1 MNKSVIITLCA
12 ALLLTACVQNSK
24 EYQQLKAES
33 DSLRLDNARNAMHI
47 EEMMAILNEIEADF
61 QSIRSAENYLNVQS
75 QTDGELA
82 PTAREQIHN
91 NMQLINETLRKNKD
105 QIARLEA
112 MLKTSNAQSDAFKK
126 TIERLA
132 SELEEKTN
140 KIVALQEDL
149 EKKNVHIEELS
160 REIASLKDEVDQLAF
175 VSESQSKK
183 IQAQDAEINTAYYC
197 FGTSREL
204 KDQKILTG
212 GGIFSKSKV
221 LEGDFNRNYFIG
233 IDVRQTTEIELYS
246 RKATLKSN
254 HPDSSYEYGKDA
266 DGNLIF
272 RILDAKAFWS
282 LGKYLVIQVD

>member
-1 MNKSVIITLCA
+1 M
-12 ALLLTACVQNSK
+12 LLTACVQNSK
-24 EYQQLKAES
+24 EYRQLKAES
-33 DSLRLDNARNAMHI
+33 DSLRLDNARSNMQI
-47 EEMMAILNEIEADF
+47 EEMMSILNEIEADF

-91 NMQLINETLRKNKD
+91 NMQIINETLHRNKE

-112 MLKTSNAQSDAFKK
+112 LLKQSNTQSDAFRK

-132 SELEEKTN
+132 AELEEKTRM
-140 KIVALQEDL
+140 IVTLQEDL

-160 REIASLKDEVDQLAF
+160 REIASLKEDVDQLAY

-183 IQAQDAEINTAYYC
+183 IEAQDTELNTAYYC

-204 KDQKILTG
+204 KDQKILSG

-221 LEGDFNRNYFIG
+221 LEGDFNRSYFIP
-233 IDVRQTTEIELYS
+233 IDLRQTTEIELYS
-246 RKATLKSN
+246 RKAALKSN
-254 HPDSSYEYGKDA
+254 HPDGSYEYGKDK

-272 RILDAKAFWS
+272 RITDAKAFWS